1 MSKGKSDADIL
12 RHLGNV
18 VGVGNETLTRAEQE
32 KREKIMINKM
42 TKELKR
48 QGQDPDA
55 IASKLLVHKGAE
67 DFEAFTNRQAEM
79 KYTEHEI
86 LYNKWVGDE
95 KQRRL
100 EERKAV

>member
-55 IASKLLVHKGAE
+55 IA
-67 DFEAFTNRQAEM
+67 
-79 KYTEHEI
+79 
-86 LYNKWVGDE
+86 
-95 KQRRL
+95 
-100 EERKAV
+100 